1 MNKFPDWAVRALK
14 TFVQAFFG
22 TLIPALT
29 TMLNGGWPESW
40 GAAWVV
46 LAPGISAALAAAISA
61 AWNIINEHLQQI
73 LHP

>member
-14 TFVQAFFG
+14 TFVQSFFG
-22 TLIPALT
+22 TLIPALV

-46 LAPGISAALAAAISA
+46 LAPAISAALAAGISA
-61 AWNIINEHLQQI
+61 AWNIINEHLQ
-73 LHP
+73 